1 MIHRVTGHNT
11 GLLFCCTS
19 AGGVRQIAV
28 QKERF
33 LMEQR
38 VALITGGVRGIGRAV
53 AIALAERGWAVAAS
67 YRRSEEQARSLA
79 AEIRALGKQALIL
92 HADVAD
98 PAAAEELVR
107 RAAAEFGRIDAL
119 VNCAG
124 SYHRTP
130 LLEESTEG
138 WHTMLN
144 DNLHPVFYLSRAA
157 AKGMIERKWGRI
169 VNFSI
174 AKADQLVGQ
183 PFITAHY
190 IAKVGVLILTRSL
203 AKILAPHGITANSIS
218 PGFIESGSMPQEEF
232 AQLTKNIPAG
242 YIGNPGDASSVVL
255 YLLSEEARYVNGTNI
270 HLSGAW
276 GI

>member
-1 MIHRVTGHNT
+1 
-11 GLLFCCTS
+11 
-19 AGGVRQIAV
+19 
-28 QKERF
+28 
-33 LMEQR
+33 MEQR

-53 AIALAERGWAVAAS
+53 AVALAERGWAVAAS
-67 YRRSEEQARSLA
+67 YRRSAEQAQSLA
-79 AEIRALGKQALIL
+79 QEMHALGKPVLVL
-92 HADVAD
+92 NADAAD
-98 PAAAEELVR
+98 PAAAEELAR
-107 RAAAEFGRIDAL
+107 RTIAAFGRIDAL

-130 LLEESTEG
+130 LLEETAEG
-138 WHTMLN
+138 WHAMLN
-144 DNLHPVFYLSRAA
+144 DNLHTVFYLSRAVA
-157 AKGMIERKWGRI
+157 QGMMERNWGRI

-203 AKILAPHGITANSIS
+203 AKILAPHGVTVNSIS
-218 PGFIESGSMPQEEF
+218 PGFIETGSTPQEEF
-232 AQLTKNIPAG
+232 SQLTKNIPAG
-242 YIGNPGDASSVVL
+242 YVGNPGDAVSVVL
-255 YLLSEEARYVNGTNI
+255 YLLSDEARYVNGTNI